1 MDIATIFNQFAFPTA
16 VVIALMWYIVT
27 SHNNHREDMA
37 KKDEMIHHLN
47 EQHDK
52 ETGEFTAALNRNTV
66 VLERLCTMLG
76 DKEGT
81 INE

>member
-1 MDIATIFNQFAFPTA
+1 MDVTTVFNSFAFPTA
-16 VVIALMWYIVT
+16 VVIALMWYIVS
-27 SHNNHREDMA
+27 SHKNHREDMA
-37 KKDEMIHHLN
+37 KKDEMISRLN

-52 ETGEFTAALNRNTV
+52 ETGEFTSALNRNTV

-81 INE
+81 VHE